1 MSSAYGIIVTMKAK
15 EGKVD
20 DLIEYCKHHFVRQ
33 FDGREP
39 KATHASLIM
48 PTPDAP
54 NTVRL
59 FEQWADTDGLENH
72 RSPDNVNT
80 QLFIKNVPPMLDGE
94 MEVSEAPMVHYS
106 LKE

>member
-1 MSSAYGIIVTMKAK
+1 MDGILVVAAH
-15 EGKVD
+15 GSVF
-20 DLIEYCKHHFVRQ
+20 FVWNLAI
-33 FDGREP
+33 F
-39 KATHASLIM
+39 SL
-48 PTPDAP
+48 
-54 NTVRL
+54 
-59 FEQWADTDGLENH
+59 QWADTDGLENH